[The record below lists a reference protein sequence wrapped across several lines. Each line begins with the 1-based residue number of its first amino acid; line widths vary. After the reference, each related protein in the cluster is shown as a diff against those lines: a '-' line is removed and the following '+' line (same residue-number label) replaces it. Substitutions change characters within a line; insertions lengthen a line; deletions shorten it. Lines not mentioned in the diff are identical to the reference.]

1 MSYLDQ
7 ANLADDA
14 TFQRRLAAALANE
27 SAAKADDDLA
37 DLVLRSPT
45 QGANMFM
52 PVIAAA
58 PGFAGQF
65 ATDGQEAID
74 DGELLS
80 AIQANWSRIAGLY
93 PMTPPV
99 A

>member
-7 ANLADDA
+7 ANLADDS

-27 SAAKADDDLA
+27 SAVKTGDDLA

-52 PVIAAA
+52 PVVASA
-58 PGFAGQF
+58 PGFSDAYATGGQD
-65 ATDGQEAID
+65 AITDGQ
-74 DGELLS
+74 LLS
-80 AIQANWSRIAGLY
+80 AIQAGWSRVAGLY
-93 PMTPPV
+93 PMAPT